1 MDASDGGVVVRSEIL
16 DFSFIS
22 VFKQKLGFSI
32 QVRKKPNVAVNCL
45 LDGKGVLPVL
55 PTSFG
60 NSQYFDISD
69 LGASD

>member
-1 MDASDGGVVVRSEIL
+1 MVEELFEAKFWTSVLE
-16 DFSFIS
+16 

-32 QVRKKPNVAVNCL
+32 QLRKEPNVAVNCL
-45 LDGKGVLPVL
+45 LDGKDVLAVL

-69 LGASD
+69 LGESD